1 MAIKKY
7 KVEVIR
13 TDEYEIEID
22 DSIWTDEQIEQWS
35 LMFYETN
42 DDSRQEDFV
51 KHLSEAITTNGLRDG
66 MEGFGFVKQ
75 KYKNDEEDD
84 FLIQHNNLGERIREE
99 NFTPGILV
107 NIISY
112 NDGYETEIELSD
124 EK

>member
-35 LMFYETN
+35 LMFYKTN

-51 KHLSEAITTNGLRDG
+51 KHLAEAITTNGLRYG

-75 KYKNDEEDD
+75 KYKNDKEDD

-112 NDGYETEIELSD
+112 NDGYDTEIELSD